1 MNRRTRTP
9 IGLLIDSV
17 VKPTPQEPLDQ
28 ETKALLK
35 IQAVAKTWWRGRRP
49 VGWTKAQHLAN
60 PTVNCTGKH
69 ELALA
74 AAVAKWVLLGG

>member
-1 MNRRTRTP
+1 MTRIRTP
-9 IGLLIDSV
+9 METLVDSV
-17 VKPTPQEPLDQ
+17 VKPIPQPPLDR

-35 IQAVAKTWWRGRRP
+35 IQAVAKTWWRGKRP
-49 VGWTKAQHLAN
+49 IGWTKSQHLAN

-69 ELALA
+69 ELSLA